1 MNSLLENLRMW
12 EGSTDWLYLDTVGIP
27 TVGYGFAVPRIELLG
42 SYYWS
47 REMAVVQA
55 DWRILAELPK
65 GKLASYYAPF
75 TRARLLHA
83 DVTAAQK
90 LADLEKLLERPF
102 KYSTH
107 PQPVQ
112 EALVDLCWNLGLG
125 GLSKYT
131 KLRAALDKRDYATCA
146 RECSRR
152 GVSDARNKW
161 TRNRF
166 DSI

>member
-1 MNSLLENLRMW
+1 MTSLENLSMW
-12 EGSTDWLYLDTVGIP
+12 EGSTDYLYLDTVGIP
-27 TVGYGFAVPRIELLG
+27 TVGYGFALPLIEMLRA
-42 SYYWS
+42 YYWS
-47 REMAVVQA
+47 REMAVVEA
-55 DWRILAELPK
+55 DWRIVSDLVK

-90 LADLEKLLERPF
+90 LADLTKLLERQF

-107 PQPVQ
+107 PQPAQ
-112 EALVDLCWNLGLG
+112 EALVDLAWNLGLG
-125 GLSKYT
+125 GLSKYVS
-131 KLRAALDKRDYATCA
+131 LRAALDKRDYATCA

-152 GVSDARNKW
+152 GVSEARNKW
-161 TRNRF
+161 TADLF